1 MTRTIFTAG
10 ALALVIAAGTGA
22 MGHGMPG
29 GGGGGGCGHGGFAG
43 GPRLLHA
50 LNLSADQKQQVQAIL
65 QAHRATFQQLATN
78 ERAARGAIADA
89 MFGTNT
95 VTQQAL
101 DPLVQQEAQARTAL
115 MNERLAVALQV
126 RGILTPDQIQKAS
139 TIHTGMKQLRTQM
152 HALLGDTATPT
163 GTD

>member
-22 MGHGMPG
+22 MGYGMP
-29 GGGGGGCGHGGFAG
+29 GGGGGCGHGGFAG

-50 LNLSADQKQQVQAIL
+50 LNLSAEQKQQVQAIL
-65 QAHRATFQQLATN
+65 QAHRPTFKQLAAN
-78 ERAARGAIADA
+78 ERTAREAIADA
-89 MFGTNT
+89 MFGTT
-95 VTQQAL
+95 AATQPAL
-101 DPLVQQEAQARTAL
+101 DALVQQEGQARTAL

-152 HALLGDTATPT
+152 HALLGDT
-163 GTD
+163 GTSTN

>member
-22 MGHGMPG
+22 MGSGMP
-29 GGGGGGCGHGGFAG
+29 GGGGGCGHGGFAG

-65 QAHRATFQQLATN
+65 QAHRATFQQLAAN

-126 RGILTPDQIQKAS
+126 RGVLTPDQIQKAS

-152 HALLGDTATPT
+152 HALLNDTATPT

>member
-1 MTRTIFTAG
+1 MTKTIFTAG
-10 ALALVIAAGTGA
+10 ALALVLAAGTGP
-22 MGHGMPG
+22 MGYGMPG
-29 GGGGGGCGHGGFAG
+29 GGGCGHDGFVG

-65 QAHRATFQQLATN
+65 QSHRATFKQLATN
-78 ERAARGAIADA
+78 ERTARGAIADA

-95 VTQQAL
+95 VTQQTL
-101 DPLVQQEAQARTAL
+101 DGLVQQEAQARTAL

-152 HALLGDTATPT
+152 QALLGETGTAT
-163 GTD
+163 GTN

>member
-29 GGGGGGCGHGGFAG
+29 GGGGHGGFLG
-43 GPRLLHA
+43 GPQLMHA

-65 QAHRATFQQLATN
+65 QANRANFKQLATN
-78 ERAARGAIADA
+78 ERTAREAIADA
-89 MFGTNT
+89 MFGTNA

-115 MNERLAVALQV
+115 MNQRLAVALQV

-139 TIHTGMKQLRTQM
+139 TIHAGMKQLRTQM
-152 HALLGDTATPT
+152 HALLGDTGTST
-163 GTD
+163 GTN

>member
-10 ALALVIAAGTGA
+10 ALALAIAAGTGA
-22 MGHGMPG
+22 MGYGMP
-29 GGGGGGCGHGGFAG
+29 GGGGGCGHGGFAG

-50 LNLSADQKQQVQAIL
+50 LNLSADQKQQVQAIF
-65 QAHRATFQQLATN
+65 QAHRATFKQLAAS
-78 ERAARGAIADA
+78 ERTARGAIADA
-89 MFGTNT
+89 MFGTNA

-152 HALLGDTATPT
+152 HALLGDTGTST

>member
-1 MTRTIFTAG
+1 MTRTTFTAG

-22 MGHGMPG
+22 MGYGMPG
-29 GGGGGGCGHGGFAG
+29 GGGGHGGFAG

-50 LNLSADQKQQVQAIL
+50 LNLSADQKQQVQTIF
-65 QAHRATFQQLATN
+65 QAHRATFKQLAAN
-78 ERAARGAIADA
+78 ERTAREAIADA
-89 MFGTNT
+89 MFGTSA

-115 MNERLAVALQV
+115 MNERLAVAIQV

-139 TIHTGMKQLRTQM
+139 TIHAGMKQLRTQM
-152 HALLGDTATPT
+152 HALLGDTGTST

>member
-10 ALALVIAAGTGA
+10 ALALAIAAGTGA
-22 MGHGMPG
+22 MGYGMP
-29 GGGGGGCGHGGFAG
+29 GGGGGCGHGGFAG

-50 LNLSADQKQQVQAIL
+50 LNLSADQKQQVQAVL
-65 QAHRATFQQLATN
+65 QAHRATLKQLAAN
-78 ERAARGAIADA
+78 ERTARGAIADA

-101 DPLVQQEAQARTAL
+101 DPMVQQEAQARTAL

-152 HALLGDTATPT
+152 HALHNDTATPT